1 MYVCVCVCTRVFSE
15 SLCSPSETNMM
26 LYMCSPSEANM
37 IWSINY
43 TSIFK
48 SCRDFSS
55 GPVVEN
61 LPSNTGDVGL
71 IPLQLEKACV
81 LLGRPSAAKN

>member
-1 MYVCVCVCTRVFSE
+1 MYIYVCVCVFSE
-15 SLCSPSETNMM
+15 SLCFPSETNM
-26 LYMCSPSEANM
+26 
-37 IWSINY
+37 IWSTNY

-61 LPSNTGDVGL
+61 LPSSAGDVGL
-71 IPLQLEKACV
+71 ILLQLEKACA
-81 LLGRPSAAKN
+81 LLWRPSAAKN

>member
-1 MYVCVCVCTRVFSE
+1 MCVCVFSE

-26 LYMCSPSEANM
+26 LYMYSTSEANM

-43 TSIFK
+43 TSILK

-55 GPVVEN
+55 GPTVEN
-61 LPSNTGDVGL
+61 LPSSAGDVGL
-71 IPLQLEKACV
+71 ILLQLEKACA
-81 LLGRPSAAKN
+81 LL